1 MSKGQSFIKGAAILG
16 IAGALVKILGAIY
29 RIPLSNIIMDEGIG
43 YYQTA
48 YPFYIL
54 LLTLSTAGIPV
65 AIAKLVSEKRALGD
79 YRNAHKVFKVALV
92 GLFFGGVLTA
102 LIVALGSRK
111 IVEFLGNPN
120 AYYALIALVPA
131 LFFVPIMGAFRGF
144 FQGRQSMVPTALSQ
158 VIEQLFRII
167 TGLVLTFIL
176 LGYGI
181 PIAAG
186 GASFGGSAG
195 AIAGTAVIMFI
206 YFKNRKSLKDE
217 IELTEIKTDYPVK
230 KIVRDLLM
238 IAVPITM
245 GSAISPTM
253 DTIDAALVLRR
264 LQYIGYSEATANVLY
279 GHLKGMA
286 QTLINLPQVFS
297 MAIAMSLVP
306 AISDAKARKA
316 KGEVVELITSGIRI
330 TLLIGLPAAFGLFV
344 LSEPIIALL
353 YYRNTPEAIASIGTL
368 LSYLAFGVIFLTLVQ
383 SLTAII
389 QGLGKPFVPVRNLL
403 IGAIAKIILTFVLT
417 GIPAINI
424 KGAAISTV
432 TAYAVAATLD
442 LRYIIKVE
450 KIKLNLKTIIAKPL
464 VSAIGMGIVARI
476 SYQVVVGAIGN
487 SKATIVGVAIGALVY
502 FALLIVT
509 GAITREDLELIPK
522 GKKILKIVDRFTIQR
537 KGRK

>member
-16 IAGALVKILGAIY
+16 VAGALVKILGAIY

-79 YRNAHKVFKVALV
+79 YRNAQKIFKVALV
-92 GLFFGGVLTA
+92 GLFFGGVVTS

-111 IVEFLGNPN
+111 IVEYLGNPN
-120 AYYALIALVPA
+120 AYYALVALVPA

-158 VIEQLFRII
+158 VIEQLFRIV
-167 TGLVLTFIL
+167 TGLGLTYLL

-186 GASFGGSAG
+186 GASFGGSTG

-206 YFKNRKSLKDE
+206 YFKHRKTLKDE
-217 IELTEIKTDYPVK
+217 IELSEIKVEYPVQR
-230 KIVRDLLM
+230 IVRDLLM

-264 LQYIGYSEATANVLY
+264 LQHIGYTVDMANRLY

-316 KGEVVELITSGIRI
+316 KGEVVDLITSGIRI

-344 LSEPIIALL
+344 LAEPIIALL
-353 YYRNTPEAIASIGTL
+353 YYNNTAEAISSIGTL

-383 SLTAII
+383 TLTAMI
-389 QGLGKPFVPVRNLL
+389 QGLGKPFVPVKNLL

-432 TAYAVAATLD
+432 TAYGVAALLD

-450 KIKLNLKTIIAKPL
+450 KIKLNLKNIIAKPL
-464 VSAIGMGIVARI
+464 VSAIGMGVMARVT
-476 SYQVVVGAIGN
+476 YQILVGVLGN
-487 SKATIVGVAIGALVY
+487 SKATLLGVGVGALVY
-502 FALLIVT
+502 FSLLLFT

-522 GKKILKIVDRFTIQR
+522 GKKLARLVDKFTIKKR
-537 KGRK
+537 SK

>member
-16 IAGALVKILGAIY
+16 VAGALVKILGAIY

-79 YRNAHKVFKVALV
+79 YRNAQKIFKVALV
-92 GLFFGGVLTA
+92 GLFFGGVVTS

-111 IVEFLGNPN
+111 IVEYLGNPN
-120 AYYALIALVPA
+120 AYYALVALVPA

-158 VIEQLFRII
+158 VIEQLFRIV
-167 TGLVLTFIL
+167 TGLGLTYLL

-186 GASFGGSAG
+186 GASFGGSTG

-206 YFKNRKSLKDE
+206 YFKHRKTLKDE
-217 IELTEIKTDYPVK
+217 IELSEIKVEYPVQR
-230 KIVRDLLM
+230 IVRDLLM

-264 LQYIGYSEATANVLY
+264 LQHIGYTVDMANRLY

-316 KGEVVELITSGIRI
+316 KGEVVDLITSGIRI

-344 LSEPIIALL
+344 LAEPIIALL
-353 YYRNTPEAIASIGTL
+353 YYNNTAEAISSIGTL

-383 SLTAII
+383 TLTAMI
-389 QGLGKPFVPVRNLL
+389 QGLGKPFVPVKNLL

-432 TAYAVAATLD
+432 TAYGVAALLD

-450 KIKLNLKTIIAKPL
+450 KIKLNLKNIIAKPL
-464 VSAIGMGIVARI
+464 VSAIGMGVMARVT
-476 SYQVVVGAIGN
+476 YQILVGVLGN
-487 SKATIVGVAIGALVY
+487 SKATLLGVGVGALVY
-502 FALLIVT
+502 FSLLLFT

-522 GKKILKIVDRFTIQR
+522 GKKLARLVDRFTIKKR
-537 KGRK
+537 SK

>member
-1 MSKGQSFIKGAAILG
+1 MSRGQSFIKGAAILG
-16 IAGALVKILGAIY
+16 AAGALVKILGAIY

-79 YRNAHKVFKVALV
+79 YRNAHKVFQVALV
-92 GLFFGGVLTA
+92 GLFFGGIITSLV
-102 LIVALGSRK
+102 VALGARN
-111 IVEFLGNPN
+111 IVGYLGNPN

-158 VIEQLFRII
+158 VIEQLFRVI
-167 TGLVLTFIL
+167 TGLGLTYLL

-186 GASFGGSAG
+186 GASFGGSTG
-195 AIAGTAVIMFI
+195 AIAGTAVIVFI
-206 YFKNRKSLKDE
+206 YFKYRKTMKAE
-217 IELTEIKTDYPVK
+217 IELSKIKSEYPVK
-230 KIVRDLLM
+230 QIVRDLLL

-253 DTIDAALVLRR
+253 DTIDAAIVLRR
-264 LQYIGYSEATANVLY
+264 LQYIGYSVEMSNSLY

-306 AISDAKARKA
+306 AISDAKTRKA
-316 KGEVVELITSGIRI
+316 KGEVEDLITSGIRI

-344 LSEPIIALL
+344 LSKPIIALL
-353 YYRNTPEAIASIGTL
+353 YYKNTPEAISSVGTL

-383 SLTAII
+383 TLTAMI
-389 QGLGKPFVPVRNLL
+389 QGLGKPFVPVKNLF
-403 IGAIAKIILTFVLT
+403 IGAVAKIILTFVLT
-417 GIPAINI
+417 GIPSINV

-432 TAYAVAATLD
+432 TAYAVAASLD
-442 LRYIIKVE
+442 LRYIVKVE
-450 KIKLNLKTIIAKPL
+450 KIKLNVKKIMTKPL
-464 VSAIGMGIVARI
+464 LSAIGMGVVARV
-476 SYQVVVGAIGN
+476 SYELFQGFIGS
-487 SKATIVGVAIGALVY
+487 SKATIVGVGVGAIVY
-502 FALLIVT
+502 FALLIIT
-509 GAITREDLELIPK
+509 GALTREDLELMPK
-522 GKKILKIVDRFTIQR
+522 GKKIGRLIDKYKPSK
-537 KGRK
+537 KGSK